1 MLKSDLRIKHLN
13 KRNELSVEERD
24 RFSTLI
30 FNRLTRFAQ
39 AYQRIGVYISMD
51 HEVDTLQFITWCF
64 SHNKQVYVPKIVE
77 KRMIFIEI
85 QTIDECIK
93 NKMGILE
100 PKSNQETRDKIELM
114 IVPMLAYNQKNY
126 RLGYGKGYYDQ
137 CLNKYDGYA
146 LGICFSCNLD
156 NELIEEEHDVKLAQI
171 FTEQE

>member
-1 MLKSDLRIKHLN
+1 MLKSDLRVKHLN
-13 KRNELSVEERD
+13 KRKELSVEERD

-30 FNRLTRFAQ
+30 FNRLIVFAQ

-51 HEVDTLQFITWCF
+51 HEVDTRQFIQWCF
-64 SHNKQVYVPKIVE
+64 SQNKQIYVPKIVE

-85 QTIDECIK
+85 HSLDECIH

-100 PKSNQETRDKIELM
+100 PISNQETKDKIELM
-114 IVPMLAYNQKNY
+114 VVPMLAFNQNNY

-137 CLNKYDGYA
+137 TLSNHDAYA
-146 LGICFSCNLD
+146 LGICFSLNLD
-156 NELIEEEHDVKLAQI
+156 NELIEEEHDIKLAQI

>member
-1 MLKSDLRIKHLN
+1 MLKSDLRVKHLN
-13 KRNELSVEERD
+13 KRKELSVEERD

-30 FNRLTRFAQ
+30 FNRLIRFAQ
-39 AYQRIGVYISMD
+39 AYKRIGVYISMD
-51 HEVDTLQFITWCF
+51 HEVDTRQFIQWCF
-64 SHNKQVYVPKIVE
+64 NHDKLVYVPKIVD

-85 QTIDECIK
+85 QTLDACIR

-100 PKSNQETRDKIELM
+100 PISNLETRDKIELM
-114 IVPMLAYNQKNY
+114 IVPMLAYNQNNY

-137 CLNKYDGYA
+137 YLSKYDGYA
-146 LGICFSCNLD
+146 LGICFSCNQD

>member
-1 MLKSDLRIKHLN
+1 MLKSDLRVKHLN
-13 KRNELSVEERD
+13 KRKELSVEERD

-30 FNRLTRFAQ
+30 FNRLIGFAQ

-51 HEVDTLQFITWCF
+51 HEVDTLQFIKWCF
-64 SHNKQVYVPKIVE
+64 SQNKQVYVPKIVE

-85 QTIDECIK
+85 HSLDECIR

-100 PKSNQETRDKIELM
+100 PISNHETKDKIELM
-114 IVPMLAYNQKNY
+114 IVPMLAYNEKNY

-137 CLNKYDGYA
+137 YLSNYYGYA

-156 NELIEEEHDVKLAQI
+156 NELSEEEHDIKLAQI

>member
-1 MLKSDLRIKHLN
+1 MLKYDLRVKHLN

-30 FNRLTRFAQ
+30 FNRLIVFAQ
-39 AYQRIGVYISMD
+39 AYKRIGVYISMD
-51 HEVDTLQFITWCF
+51 HEVDTRQFIQWCF
-64 SHNKQVYVPKIVE
+64 SQNKQVYVPKLIE
-77 KRMIFIEI
+77 RKMIFIEI
-85 QTIDECIK
+85 QTLDECIR

-100 PKSNQETRDKIELM
+100 PISNHETEDVIELM
-114 IVPMLAYNQKNY
+114 IVPMLAFNQRNY

-137 CLNKYDGYA
+137 YLSKHDVNT
-146 LGICFSCNLD
+146 LGICFSFNLD

>member
-1 MLKSDLRIKHLN
+1 MLKSDLRVKHLN

-30 FNRLTRFAQ
+30 FNRLIKVAQ
-39 AYQRIGVYISMD
+39 VYQRIGVYISMN
-51 HEVDTLQFITWCF
+51 HEVDTRQFIQWCF
-64 SHNKQVYVPKIVE
+64 SQNKQVYVPKIVE

-85 QTIDECIK
+85 HSLDECIH

-100 PKSNQETRDKIELM
+100 PTSNQETEDKIELM
-114 IVPMLAYNQKNY
+114 IVPMLAFNQKNY

-137 CLNKYDGYA
+137 YLSKHNVIT
-146 LGICFSCNLD
+146 LGICFRCNLD

-171 FTEQE
+171 FTELE